1 MDRRLLVTLVLPL
14 ALTGCGDGGSDG
26 GGAKDGAEP
35 TPSSASTTA
44 GTSGAAPSPEAGSGS
59 GPITDGDEAAISATL
74 KEFLVTGDCDLA
86 TDDYLRSIALFADE
100 STSREEACASWEKV
114 FSKPLFGE
122 DDVRLTELEG
132 SDGVATVKVGSDL
145 ANITTLYQ
153 LTLTDGTW
161 LVSGDEFNTDGL

>member
-1 MDRRLLVTLVLPL
+1 MDRRLLAALVLPL
-14 ALTGCGDGGSDG
+14 ALTGCGDDG
-26 GGAKDGAEP
+26 GTKDEADP
-35 TPSSASTTA
+35 TPNAVSTTTE
-44 GTSGAAPSPEAGSGS
+44 GSAAAPEAGSGS

-86 TDDYLRSIALFADE
+86 TDDYLRSIALFADD
-100 STSREEACASWEKV
+100 STSREEACASWENV

-122 DDVRLTELEG
+122 DDIRLTELEG

>member
-1 MDRRLLVTLVLPL
+1 MDRRLLVAIVLPL
-14 ALTGCGDGGSDG
+14 ALTGCGDDG
-26 GGAKDGAEP
+26 GTKDAVEP
-35 TPSSASTTA
+35 AATSVTTA
-44 GTSGAAPSPEAGSGS
+44 PVAGSGS
-59 GPITDGDEAAISATL
+59 GPITDGDEAAISETL
-74 KEFLVTGDCDLA
+74 EEFLVTGDCDLA

-100 STSREEACASWEKV
+100 STSRAEACTSWENV
-114 FSKPLFGE
+114 FSKPLFGK

>member
-1 MDRRLLVTLVLPL
+1 MDRRLLVALLLPL
-14 ALTGCGDGGSDG
+14 ALTGCGD
-26 GGAKDGAEP
+26 DGAGKDDADTRPVP
-35 TPSSASTTA
+35 TASSS
-44 GTSGAAPSPEAGSGS
+44 SSSEAAPEAGSGS

-74 KEFLVTGDCDLA
+74 KEFLLTGECELA

-100 STSREEACASWEKV
+100 SSSREEACASWEKV

-122 DDVRLTELEG
+122 DDIRLTELEG

>member
-1 MDRRLLVTLVLPL
+1 MDRRLLVALVLPL
-14 ALTGCGDGGSDG
+14 ALTACGDDGGSEDSS
-26 GGAKDGAEP
+26 KPDP
-35 TPSSASTTA
+35 KPSGTTQ
-44 GTSGAAPSPEAGSGS
+44 APSAAPEAGSGS

-74 KEFLVTGDCDLA
+74 TEFLVTGDCDLA

-100 STSREEACASWEKV
+100 STSREEACASWEDL
-114 FSKPLFGE
+114 FSEPLFGK

-132 SDGVATVKVGSDL
+132 SDGVATVEVGSDL

>member
-1 MDRRLLVTLVLPL
+1 MDRRLLVALVLPL
-14 ALTGCGDGGSDG
+14 ALTGCG
-26 GGAKDGAEP
+26 GGADKEDAATP
-35 TPSSASTTA
+35 APSSASSTA
-44 GTSGAAPSPEAGSGS
+44 DAPSPEAGSGS

-100 STSREEACASWEKV
+100 STSREEACTSWENV

-132 SDGVATVKVGSDL
+132 SDGVATVRVGSDL